1 MFQNKCKLPVPLAY
15 AMLTYIIGSIYYV
28 IVTINVGT
36 PFKDSLNEEQ
46 KKVAIKI
53 KDKFNK
59 VYNNKIETNISP
71 IKNYCKAE
79 EYHQKYIEK
88 NRK

>member
-46 KKVAIKI
+46 KKIKS
-53 KDKFNK
+53 KSSK
-59 VYNNKIETNISP
+59 VRRQIFYQGLGVGIIMIIFINP
-71 IKNYCKAE
+71 F
-79 EYHQKYIEK
+79 EK
-88 NRK
+88 C

>member
-1 MFQNKCKLPVPLAY
+1 MFDDKCKLPVPLAY

-46 KKVAIKI
+46 KKIKSESS
-53 KDKFNK
+53 K
-59 VYNNKIETNISP
+59 VRRQLFYQGLGVGIIMIIFINP
-71 IKNYCKAE
+71 F
-79 EYHQKYIEK
+79 EK
-88 NRK
+88 C

>member
-46 KKVAIKI
+46 KKIKSESS
-53 KDKFNK
+53 K
-59 VYNNKIETNISP
+59 VRRQIFYQGLGVGIITIIFINP
-71 IKNYCKAE
+71 F
-79 EYHQKYIEK
+79 EK
-88 NRK
+88 C

>member
-15 AMLTYIIGSIYYV
+15 AMLTYIIGSIYYI

-46 KKVAIKI
+46 KKIKSESS
-53 KDKFNK
+53 K
-59 VYNNKIETNISP
+59 VRRQIFYQGLGIGIIMMIFINP
-71 IKNYCKAE
+71 F
-79 EYHQKYIEK
+79 EK
-88 NRK
+88 C

>member
-46 KKVAIKI
+46 KKIKSESS
-53 KDKFNK
+53 K
-59 VYNNKIETNISP
+59 VRRQIFYQGLGVGIIMIIFINPFEI
-71 IKNYCKAE
+71 C
-79 EYHQKYIEK
+79 
-88 NRK
+88 

>member
-28 IVTINVGT
+28 IFTINIGT

-46 KKVAIKI
+46 KKIKSESS
-53 KDKFNK
+53 K
-59 VYNNKIETNISP
+59 VRRQIFYQGLGVGIIMIIFINP
-71 IKNYCKAE
+71 F
-79 EYHQKYIEK
+79 EK
-88 NRK
+88 C

>member
-15 AMLTYIIGSIYYV
+15 AMLTYIIGSIYYI

-46 KKVAIKI
+46 KKIKSESS
-53 KDKFNK
+53 K
-59 VYNNKIETNISP
+59 VRRQIFYQGLGVGIIMIIFINP
-71 IKNYCKAE
+71 F
-79 EYHQKYIEK
+79 EK
-88 NRK
+88 C

>member
-46 KKVAIKI
+46 KKIKYESS
-53 KDKFNK
+53 K
-59 VYNNKIETNISP
+59 VRRQIFYQGLGVGIIMIIFINP
-71 IKNYCKAE
+71 F
-79 EYHQKYIEK
+79 EK
-88 NRK
+88 C